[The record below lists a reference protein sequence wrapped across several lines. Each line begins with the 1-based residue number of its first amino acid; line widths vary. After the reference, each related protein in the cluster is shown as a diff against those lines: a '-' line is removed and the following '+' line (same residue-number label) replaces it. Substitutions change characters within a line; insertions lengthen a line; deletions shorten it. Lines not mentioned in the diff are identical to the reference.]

1 MCIKKFTLSVLIVLL
16 GAFLPGPIQG
26 QELIRVTDIEAPLK
40 VLSAILI
47 SGDWFPKVEVNDPF
61 NPEAMLT
68 RLRQHQ
74 MSVEAESRS
83 PRIEKAVRDLLG
95 PGLYRPRFGPDP
107 FTGIFKTSS
116 GDLTLPPP
124 ADKFSA
130 KEVARFQQALS
141 RLGYPLKVDGKYGN
155 ETKEAIRKLQLRN
168 GYYDLNSL

>member
-1 MCIKKFTLSVLIVLL
+1 
-16 GAFLPGPIQG
+16 
-26 QELIRVTDIEAPLK
+26 
-40 VLSAILI
+40 
-47 SGDWFPKVEVNDPF
+47 
-61 NPEAMLT
+61 
-68 RLRQHQ
+68 
-74 MSVEAESRS
+74 
-83 PRIEKAVRDLLG
+83 
-95 PGLYRPRFGPDP
+95 GLYRPRFGPDP

-168 GYYDLNSL
+168 GYYDLNSLRPRPPVDLAMRLYGSRIASGELDDWTVSYLNLIFDVSHAAKAIYSMPPAQRVQALDRSNVIKGYADARD